1 MYTHIHLNS
10 IHIYIPR
17 MTAVSHTISQT
28 NVTQIQS
35 GLHHVHYLPFGGPD
49 KKTKVRHQKFINQE
63 TKYIQLTLGQ
73 STFLICPY
81 KSCILQLI
89 MGKKPLRVKK
99 RDENKTNTTT
109 SILVYRNHIP
119 GIWVSQKIFIKNTI
133 HEEKKSLAGSKIKG
147 VLLQFYIAI
156 NTRIYIKI

>member
-1 MYTHIHLNS
+1 MLAKQKPTEIDQIDIIQKRTYMYTHIHLNS

-63 TKYIQLTLGQ
+63 TKYI
-73 STFLICPY
+73 
-81 KSCILQLI
+81 
-89 MGKKPLRVKK
+89 
-99 RDENKTNTTT
+99 
-109 SILVYRNHIP
+109 
-119 GIWVSQKIFIKNTI
+119 
-133 HEEKKSLAGSKIKG
+133 
-147 VLLQFYIAI
+147 
-156 NTRIYIKI
+156 